1 MKNATRSIFQPDR
14 DVLRLTF
21 LAFSGASIMCLA
33 SAVDPLRAAN
43 RVIGERR
50 FDVAVVTV
58 DGAPIVTT
66 SGLKVVVDGAFDPN
80 ASTDVFAI
88 IGGFG
93 SRLLADKAL
102 LAAIRAA
109 SRNARATGGIEAGSW
124 VLGHAGLLDRGAA
137 TTHWEDLEDFAAAF
151 PRCDVRPD
159 RYVIDE
165 PFFTAGGAAPT
176 FDLMLHLVRSRIGM
190 AVALDAASVFLY
202 DQARAA
208 TEAQPLV
215 SLGRLQ
221 GHNPRLALAIE
232 LMERHVE
239 NPLPTS
245 AIARR
250 VGVSTRTLE
259 TIFAKSIGETPGA
272 YALRLRLHAARRL
285 VIDTRAPMA
294 EVATRCGFSSPAAFS
309 RAFAQA
315 YGQAPSHLRRIRMG

>member
-1 MKNATRSIFQPDR
+1 
-14 DVLRLTF
+14 
-21 LAFSGASIMCLA
+21 MCLA

-50 FDVAVVTV
+50 FDVSVVTV

-66 SGLKVVVDGAFDPN
+66 SGLRIAVDGAFDPN
-80 ASTDVFAI
+80 AGTDVFAI

-93 SRLLADKAL
+93 SRSLADKAL
-102 LAAIRAA
+102 FAAIRVA

-124 VLGHAGLLDRGAA
+124 VLGHAGLLDRRAA
-137 TTHWEDLEDFAAAF
+137 TTHWEDLEDFASAF

-176 FDLMLHLVRSRIGM
+176 FDLMLQLVRSRLGI
-190 AVALDAASVFLY
+190 AVALDAASVFVY

-221 GHNPRLALAIE
+221 GHNPRLASAIE
-232 LMERHVE
+232 LMERHLE
-239 NPLPTS
+239 NPLPIS

-259 TIFAKSIGETPGA
+259 TIFAKSVDETPGA

-285 VIDTRAPMA
+285 VVDTTAPMA
-294 EVATRCGFSSPAAFS
+294 EVATRCGFASAAAFS

-315 YGQAPSHLRRIRMG
+315 YGQAPSHLRRSRMA